1 MQQQAC
7 GRQQHS
13 SCCLLNTE
21 RLDTEPCSTGLTF
34 LPQCTGM
41 VSDLGANVIRHW
53 PEAEL
58 VLSPEHALQGHYPL
72 FGTATQYG
80 KDSGAYP
87 GNYNS
92 WANVSP

>member
-1 MQQQAC
+1 M
-7 GRQQHS
+7 
-13 SCCLLNTE
+13 
-21 RLDTEPCSTGLTF
+21 
-34 LPQCTGM
+34 
-41 VSDLGANVIRHW
+41 IREW

-58 VLSPEHALQGHYPL
+58 ILIIGHALQGHYPL

-92 WANVSP
+92 WANVSTFRSAGHPSYCLHVQPTQPCI